1 MRKSSV
7 SGKLSEAAKELGR
20 EHGSKQ
26 GEVVNDRNCNVE
38 AARKIIN
45 GHEDGDPKIMDF
57 CPNPLSGEWA
67 DDPTP
72 MALLDEI
79 ANKVEDPQSLRGD
92 ILDVDTENILDVYEE
107 AYRDAF
113 WESVLNT
120 CKEIINHD

>member
-1 MRKSSV
+1 MSDR
-7 SGKLSEAAKELGR
+7 LSEAAIALGR
-20 EHGSKQ
+20 EHGAKQ

-38 AARKIIN
+38 AARKIIK

-79 ANKVEDPQSLRGD
+79 ANKVEDPQMLRGD

-107 AYRDAF
+107 AYKDAF
-113 WESVLNT
+113 WEKVIDT
-120 CKEIINHD
+120 CERIIKA